1 MSEPRRPE
9 AASAVPPG
17 AQAARLRRDAEG
29 AASALPPLL
38 LAAERL
44 ASLVT
49 GAHGRRRSGR
59 GETFWQYRRALP
71 GDALSDMDWRRSA
84 RADELYV
91 RETEWEAAQTL
102 WLWPDRSAA
111 MRFRSKTAPA
121 TKAER
126 AALLALALAALAAR
140 SGERFALLDPP
151 LPPTS
156 REPGLRRMALALAAT
171 DQETPPD
178 YGAPPAAPLGRR
190 ARVVLFSDFFGPLEP
205 LARRLASAAAQ
216 EAGGALVQILDPAEE
231 AFPYRGRLLFES
243 MGGLLNY
250 EADRAESLDAA
261 YRGRLAERRA
271 RLEDMARGA
280 GWRLFLHR
288 TDQSPAPLLLALHG
302 ALSAASHSWSAPR

>member
-1 MSEPRRPE
+1 MAASRAASE
-9 AASAVPPG
+9 AAAH
-17 AQAARLRRDAEG
+17 LRRDAEG

-71 GDALSDMDWRRSA
+71 GDALSDVDWRRSA

-111 MRFRSKTAPA
+111 MRFRSKNAPS
-121 TKAER
+121 TKADR
-126 AALLALALAALAAR
+126 ASLLALALAALAAR
-140 SGERFALLDPP
+140 GGERFALLDPP
-151 LPPTS
+151 LAPAT
-156 REPGLRRMALALAAT
+156 RETGLRRLAYVLGETET
-171 DQETPPD
+171 DPPAD
-178 YGAPPAAPLGRR
+178 YGAPPAAPIGKR
-190 ARVVLFSDFFGPLEP
+190 ARIALFSDFFGPLEP
-205 LARRLASAAAQ
+205 LARSMGGAAAQ
-216 EAGGALVQILDPAEE
+216 EAGGVLVQILDPVEE

-243 MGGLLNY
+243 MRGALNY
-250 EADRAESLDAA
+250 EADRAESLAAA
-261 YRGRLAERRA
+261 YQERLAERRA

-302 ALSAASHSWSAPR
+302 ALSAASQSWSAPR

>member
-9 AASAVPPG
+9 AASSG
-17 AQAARLRRDAEG
+17 AGAGASALRRDSER
-29 AASALPPLL
+29 AAAALPPLL

-44 ASLVT
+44 ASLVS

-71 GDALSDMDWRRSA
+71 GDALSDVDWRRSA
-84 RADELYV
+84 RADDLYV

-111 MRFRSKTAPA
+111 MRFQSKQARA

-140 SGERFALLDPP
+140 AGERFALLDQPDPP
-151 LPPTS
+151 SL
-156 REPGLRRMALALAAT
+156 RETGLRRMAYALAAA
-171 DQETPPD
+171 QAKPPPQD
-178 YGAPPAAPLGRR
+178 YGTPPAAPIGRR
-190 ARVVLFSDFFGPLEP
+190 ARVALFSDFFGPLEP
-205 LARRLASAAAQ
+205 LARRLGAASAS
-216 EAGGALVQILDPAEE
+216 EASGVLVQILDPAEE

-243 MGGLLNY
+243 MGGALNY
-250 EADRAESLDAA
+250 EADRAESLESA
-261 YRGRLAERRA
+261 YLARLEERRA
-271 RLEDMARGA
+271 RLADLARGA